1 MIEDVVK
8 GSDGLIR
15 AANIRTKPG
24 KTNCPVARL
33 YPLEVCSTETLKLT
47 PTIPQPSNGPPEDQI
62 QSGARQTR
70 NTALKARLKLH
81 EWTQI
86 LRAPLEDI
94 KK

>member
-1 MIEDVVK
+1 MIEDVTR

-15 AANIRTKPG
+15 AANIRTKSG
-24 KTNCPVARL
+24 RTNRPIARL

-47 PTIPQPSNGPPEDQI
+47 PTIPQPSNSPPEEPI

-70 NTALKARLKLH
+70 STALKARQKLH

-86 LRAPLEDI
+86 LRAPLEDVE
-94 KK
+94 K